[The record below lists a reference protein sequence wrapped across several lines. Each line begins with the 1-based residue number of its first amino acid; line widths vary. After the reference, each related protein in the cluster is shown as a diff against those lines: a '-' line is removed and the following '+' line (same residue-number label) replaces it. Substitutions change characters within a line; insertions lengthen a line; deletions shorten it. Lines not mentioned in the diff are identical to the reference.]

1 MNMMNKK
8 VVSAMGGLMLSSIAV
23 ASNAGAATFQATELT
38 AGYQLSAAEA
48 ACGADKAK
56 TDDKSKEAKCG
67 ADKAATADKAK
78 EGKCGEG
85 KCGEGKC
92 GGDKAADKT
101 TDKAATADK
110 AKEGKCGEGKCGE
123 GKCGGMN

>member
-8 VVSAMGGLMLSSIAV
+8 VVSAMGALMLSSIAV
-23 ASNAGAATFQATELT
+23 ANNANAATFQATEMA

-56 TDDKSKEAKCG
+56 TDDKNKEAKCG
-67 ADKAATADKAK
+67 ADKAATSDKAK

-92 GGDKAADKT
+92 GGDKAA
-101 TDKAATADK
+101 DKAATADK

>member
-8 VVSAMGGLMLSSIAV
+8 VVSAMGALMLGSIAV
-23 ASNAGAATFQATELT
+23 ANNANAATFQATELA

-85 KCGEGKC
+85 KCG
-92 GGDKAADKT
+92 GDKAADKT

>member
-8 VVSAMGGLMLSSIAV
+8 VVLAMGGLMLSSIAV
-23 ASNAGAATFQATELT
+23 TGNASAATFQATELA

-56 TDDKSKEAKCG
+56 TDDKNKEAKCG

-92 GGDKAADKT
+92 GGDKAADKAS
-101 TDKAATADK
+101 DKAATADK

-123 GKCGGMN
+123 GKCGGLN

>member
-1 MNMMNKK
+1 MSTFNKK
-8 VVSAMGGLMLSSIAV
+8 VVSAVGVLVLGSITTAV
-23 ASNAGAATFQATELT
+23 SATTFQATELA

-85 KCGEGKC
+85 KCG
-92 GGDKAADKT
+92 GDKMADKA
-101 TDKAATADK
+101 TDKAATTDK